1 MTDANL
7 STRLPQPMVMPCI
20 VYIYLMIYL
29 FVEQND
35 LQFASLSGR
44 VTLLSSTTASG
55 SCGAVFLFRA
65 SSECRVSSACSSSNS
80 THKRCQGNHHCS
92 RGFRQMWKM
101 LKTLLNILQIVIRN
115 DKCLC
120 TSFWT
125 FPASRYCLLW
135 NTPAAAYEGS
145 FPTSNSFVPK
155 ISAAEILTDT
165 IETCFFI
172 FIIQIWIK
180 KKKSKGLSLC
190 WVWTVL
196 KEHETLQPQTPRG
209 H

>member
-7 STRLPQPMVMPCI
+7 STRLPQPRVMPCI

-65 SSECRVSSACSSSNS
+65 SSECQVSSACSSCNS
-80 THKRCQGNHHCS
+80 THKRCQGDHHCS

-135 NTPAAAYEGS
+135 NTPAAAWGLIPYVKFLCAQNFS
-145 FPTSNSFVPK
+145 CWNTDWYHRNLFLHFHYSNLDK
-155 ISAAEILTDT
+155 E
-165 IETCFFI
+165 
-172 FIIQIWIK
+172 
-180 KKKSKGLSLC
+180 KKS
-190 WVWTVL
+190 L
-196 KEHETLQPQTPRG
+196 KV
-209 H
+209 